1 MMRKINENE
10 KLKRRARR
18 LSKKYYLRKEK
29 KRKEKKRKERR
40 QRLQKKMNETSVT
53 GVLMHTIFALH
64 LMYALL
70 YLTDLRN
77 FNTLAR
83 GLESL
88 AI

>member
-1 MMRKINENE
+1 
-10 KLKRRARR
+10 
-18 LSKKYYLRKEK
+18 
-29 KRKEKKRKERR
+29 
-40 QRLQKKMNETSVT
+40 MNETSVT

-77 FNTLAR
+77 YNMLAR